1 MDAYGWDVP
10 DSQTELYRVDSNGKL
25 GSGDLYALPN
35 SYSVTG
41 IYFNTKLA
49 EQLGIDAA
57 PTSVEEFEAD
67 MQTAKDAGILPMMTY
82 AKDGGTS
89 FVFQALMANNSSA
102 EDVQNW
108 ILQKS
113 GTFDNQAA
121 QDAASTLQ
129 DWNNKGYMPE
139 GVNAVDASTALSRF
153 CNGEGLFFPSG
164 NWNLDTVAKALGDDV
179 QFFAFPGA
187 TSEDEPNVAA
197 NAGAFYGI
205 PVNAKNRDAA
215 AAFLDYTQSAEA
227 QQIIV
232 DNSGYLP
239 KSSTSDLKA
248 NSALQQSMFDAYA
261 DVLTSGHT
269 SDFINNATAGMQSS
283 GLIPNFQLLLDNSI
297 TPQEFTKNVQAQYDK
312 EAKQ

>member
-1 MDAYGWDVP
+1 
-10 DSQTELYRVDSNGKL
+10 
-25 GSGDLYALPN
+25 
-35 SYSVTG
+35 
-41 IYFNTKLA
+41 
-49 EQLGIDAA
+49 
-57 PTSVEEFEAD
+57 
-67 MQTAKDAGILPMMTY
+67 
-82 AKDGGTS
+82 
-89 FVFQALMANNSSA
+89 
-102 EDVQNW
+102 
-108 ILQKS
+108 
-113 GTFDNQAA
+113 
-121 QDAASTLQ
+121 
-129 DWNNKGYMPE
+129 MPE

-153 CNGEGLFFPSG
+153 CDGEGLFFPSG

-205 PVNAKNRDAA
+205 PVNAKNR
-215 AAFLDYTQSAEA
+215 AEA

-239 KSSTSDLKA
+239 KSSTLDLKA

-312 EAKQ
+312 EAKR